1 MHRLLKITCAV
12 FSMLLFLSCPT
23 MKGESDKDA
32 WSQLISS
39 SGFTRET
46 CRIDQLDVANWG
58 GDEYALPFFRAMHG
72 DPLRIPFYV
81 QQFRGNII
89 QSAGSCGNSTI
100 KGGLLIMEGTRINLL
115 GNPLASI
122 PQGKDEDGSVYFTNA
137 LKKLNGMAGADG
149 KIDQTLAVSLGKIPP
164 DIRRNAGF
172 LLNVIS
178 DSIKWRDEAVKS
190 LAQKELEELFSA
202 LTSDKGHF
210 LDELPKDKLKQI
222 ISKIDLKYLMRGA
235 EELGFAVDSVVAE
248 LSKREGQEE
257 FSFEISTPYGM
268 IALNGKQDNHY
279 SGDVPYLL
287 VIDTGG
293 NDLYYGGGATAN
305 IKNPVSVLIDLAGD
319 DSYLESPE
327 LKNISIAEYQG
338 RKSGGKPLFGSGIL
352 GYGILVDV
360 KGNDVYKSRK
370 NTQGCGLFGVGI
382 LQDRCGNDI
391 YDCYACGQGSAMF
404 GVGIL
409 ADLEGDDKYQC
420 FNLSQ
425 GAGQTKG
432 CGILID
438 LGAGKDIY
446 DANDTVIDFPSP
458 QTAKHNAN
466 ISQGAGFG
474 LRADFTDG
482 HSLAGGVGALLDDG
496 GDNVFKCGVFGQGVG
511 YWRGVGI
518 LCSGK
523 GNDSYQGTWYTEGSA
538 AHFAVG
544 VLYDEGGDDSYNTSL
559 VSLGA
564 GVDFSVGFLIDYA
577 GNDTYVGGHLCFG
590 SGNANG
596 FGFFWDRSGNDV
608 YKLNQPKAGS
618 FGYASVDKSI
628 MSIRDRDITAGF
640 FLDTGGEDIY
650 PDSIAR
656 AKNNILWEMPPDGEK
671 RIYPV
676 LRGRGLD
683 IEAPETTIP
692 W

>member
-1 MHRLLKITCAV
+1 MHRLLKATCAFPFAV
-12 FSMLLFLSCPT
+12 FFLSCSIL
-23 MKGESDKDA
+23 KGESDKDA
-32 WSQLISS
+32 WIQLISS

-46 CRIDQLDVANWG
+46 CRIDQFDMANWG
-58 GDEYALPFFRAMHG
+58 GDEYSLPFFRAMHG

-81 QQFRGNII
+81 TQFRGNII
-89 QSAGSCGNSTI
+89 ASAGSCGNSAI
-100 KGGLLIMEGTRINLL
+100 KGGLLIMEGTKISLL

-122 PQGKDEDGSVYFTNA
+122 PQGKDEDETVYLANA
-137 LKKLNGMAGADG
+137 LKKLTSITKSDG
-149 KIDQTLAVSLGKIPP
+149 KLDQELATSLGKIPP

-178 DSIKWRDEAVKS
+178 NSIKWRNESVKS
-190 LAQKELEELFSA
+190 LTQKELEDLFSS
-202 LTSDKGHF
+202 LTSTKGHF
-210 LDELPKDKLKQI
+210 TDEMPKSKLKQI

-235 EELGFAVDSVVAE
+235 EELGFAVDFAVAE
-248 LSKREGQEE
+248 LSKRKGQEK
-257 FSFEISTPYGM
+257 FSFEISTPYGV
-268 IALNGKQDNHY
+268 IAINGKQDNQY
-279 SGDVPYLL
+279 SGEVPYLL

-293 NDLYYGGGATAN
+293 NDLYYGGGATSN
-305 IKNPVSVLIDLAGD
+305 IKNPVSVLIDLDGD

-327 LKNISIAEYQG
+327 LKSISVAEYQG
-338 RKSGGKPLFGSGIL
+338 RKTGGKPLFGSGIL
-352 GYGILVDV
+352 GYGILIDV
-360 KGNDVYKSRK
+360 KGNDVYRSLR
-370 NTQGCGLFGVGI
+370 NTQGCGLFGIGI
-382 LQDRCGNDI
+382 LQDRSGNDT
-391 YDCYACGQGSAMF
+391 YDCYAYGQGSAIF
-404 GVGIL
+404 GLGIL
-409 ADLEGDDKYQC
+409 ADLDGADKYQC

-432 CGILID
+432 FGILID
-438 LGAGKDIY
+438 LGTGKDIY

-458 QTAKHNAN
+458 QTVKHNAN
-466 ISQGAGFG
+466 MSQGVGFG

-482 HSLAGGVGALLDDG
+482 HSLAGGIGTLIDDG
-496 GDNVFKCGVFGQGVG
+496 GDNTFKCGVFGQGVG
-511 YWRGVGI
+511 YWHGIGI

-523 GNDSYQGTWYTEGSA
+523 GNDSYQGTWYTQGSA

-577 GNDTYVGGHLCFG
+577 GNDSYVGGSLCLG
-590 SGNANG
+590 SGNMNS
-596 FGFFWDRSGNDV
+596 FGFFWDRSGNDI
-608 YKLNQPKAGS
+608 YKLTQPNAGS
-618 FGYASVDKSI
+618 FGYANVDKSI

-640 FLDTGGEDIY
+640 FLDTGGDDIY
-650 PDSIAR
+650 PDSITR
-656 AKNNILWEMPPDGEK
+656 AKNNTLWEMLPDVEK

-683 IEAPETTIP
+683 IEALETKIP